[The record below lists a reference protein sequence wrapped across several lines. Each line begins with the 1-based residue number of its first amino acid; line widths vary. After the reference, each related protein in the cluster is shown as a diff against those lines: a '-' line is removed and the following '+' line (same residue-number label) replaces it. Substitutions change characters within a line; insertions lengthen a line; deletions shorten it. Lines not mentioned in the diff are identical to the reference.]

1 MKSCTYPCCKGGLS
15 PNLLESC
22 QEVGRESLLR
32 HMCQGGYKK
41 TDDIEI
47 PLNKK
52 KLSKRCYVCIMK
64 PKGENL
70 QKGNEGEHGK
80 TTEPPQPHI
89 LDQSEEHK
97 EEYNKYNVHHGVSGK
112 EE

>member
-1 MKSCTYPCCKGGLS
+1 
-15 PNLLESC
+15 
-22 QEVGRESLLR
+22 
-32 HMCQGGYKK
+32 
-41 TDDIEI
+41 
-47 PLNKK
+47 
-52 KLSKRCYVCIMK
+52 MK

-97 EEYNKYNVHHGVSGK
+97 EEYNQDSDASNNAHHGGNSKGAEDSISCDALTK
-112 EE
+112 FARL